1 MMWRETHGRKNT
13 MAGLKKKAGN
23 NKVECLESSVDGVCG
38 DKGEET
44 ARNFLYGRERVMI
57 LATPRIS
64 EEVSIVADQLATRDP
79 SGFSRTGIHAIS
91 SNRSSTCQSH
101 HRGKQSNRW
110 IAKQTISSNKP

>member
-1 MMWRETHGRKNT
+1 

-23 NKVECLESSVDGVCG
+23 NELECLESSFDGVCG
-38 DKGEET
+38 VKGEET

-101 HRGKQSNRW
+101 HRGKRSNRW